1 MTKIF
6 LVVYSVIATYHRHSL
21 VSNILLGI
29 SKSLTVLV
37 IVISLWQTFLI
48 LCFSVVILSS
58 LKFVTVILQNF
69 FLYILQTSLSSVS
82 LSLGA
87 VLKAT
92 VVPCSN
98 FIVKSIGVVVISY
111 LKDLTYFN
119 YLDKFLACFR

>member
-1 MTKIF
+1 M
-6 LVVYSVIATYHRHSL
+6 IAIYHRHSL

-37 IVISLWQTFLI
+37 IVISQWQTFLI
-48 LCFSVVILSS
+48 LCFSVAILSS
-58 LKFVTVILQNF
+58 LKFVTVILQN

-92 VVPCSN
+92 VVPCSD
-98 FIVKSIGVVVISY
+98 FIVKSIGVVVISC
-111 LKDLTYFN
+111 LRDLTYFS